1 MLLNNQLMGSER
13 AFNPAFTNAR
23 RLVNGSQWIPLV
35 DGVDA
40 FYQDGM
46 TKLQLAY
53 PMILAFNSSPMNR
66 KGKLFYRIYLPV
78 RCELSFWDASKALY
92 AGWFEAGWHTFTCE
106 YTDVGNT
113 YYIDGVQRY
122 RGPVVTTPS
131 VYTNAASGTFLFD
144 TGNRGGQLPVGCE
157 WW

>member
-1 MLLNNQLMGSER
+1 MLLNGQLQGNER
-13 AFNPAFTNAR
+13 IFNPAFTNAR
-23 RLVNGSQWIPLV
+23 RLVNGNQWIPLV

-40 FYQDGM
+40 HFQEGM
-46 TKLQLAY
+46 TRLQLLYA
-53 PMILAFNSSPMNR
+53 MILAFNSSPMVR

-78 RCELSFWDASKALY
+78 RCELSFWNSSTALY

-106 YTDVGNT
+106 YTDTVNT

-122 RGPVVTTPS
+122 RGSVVTTPS

-144 TGNRGGQLPVGCE
+144 TGNRGGLLPAGCE